1 MKLFTKFTFVA
12 FSALSLISKIQA
24 KSTTEYLNTAQRL
37 VSSGDVTEALSVY
50 SEAINHDPDNF
61 LIYVRRAILYIN
73 IGRTNSAIEDFS
85 KIVNIN
91 PNFEQ
96 AYLKRGKLYLQLAE
110 LDLAKKDLEHYRQ
123 LKPTDSEVDTLIDNT
138 DQSQLLIRE
147 AKKEYNNKNYP
158 KAIEYLSEVIQH
170 CPQSLELR
178 KLRADS
184 YYHINETEMAI
195 GDYSRA
201 VKLQPDNTDL
211 LVKIGELH
219 LSIGEIESSLGEV
232 KECLRRDPEH
242 KRCKALFKKIKKLDR
257 SLKFIDNAVENKKWN
272 DIVEKIND
280 GLASEVET
288 LGANGLKYKV
298 YFAACKANLRL
309 KKAEVAKEY
318 CSKGLAIESQDVELL
333 INRAE
338 AFMLLEDYDAAL
350 RDYSTA
356 HEYSPQDHRVMEGY
370 QKAQR
375 LQKMA
380 KRKDYYKILGVK
392 KTATKREIKKAY
404 RKLAQIYHPDKYH
417 GDMSKEQVEHK
428 MSELNEAYEVLSD
441 DETRERYDNGED
453 PNDPNGGGPGGN
465 PFADFGFGGFGGFPF
480 GNGGPFGS
488 GGPFGGGSNGYQF
501 KFNF

>member
-1 MKLFTKFTFVA
+1 MKLFSRFTLIA
-12 FSALSLISKIQA
+12 FSALTIIAKAQA
-24 KSTTEYLNTAQRL
+24 KSTTEYLNAAQKL
-37 VSSGDVTEALSVY
+37 ANSGDINEALSVY
-50 SEAINHDPDNF
+50 SEAISHDPDNF
-61 LIYVRRAILYIN
+61 LIYVKRAILNIN
-73 IGRTNSAIEDFS
+73 IGRTNNAIEDFS
-85 KIVNIN
+85 TIVKLN

-96 AYLKRGKLYLQLAE
+96 AYLNRGKLYLQLAE
-110 LDLAKKDLEHYRQ
+110 LDKAKKDLEHYRE
-123 LKPTDSEVDTLIDNT
+123 LKPTDSEIDTLIENT
-138 DQSQLLIRE
+138 EQSELLIKE

-158 KAIEYLSEVIQH
+158 KVIEYLSEAIQH

-257 SLKFIDNAVENKKWN
+257 SIKYINDAVENKKWN
-272 DIVEKIND
+272 SIVEKVND
-280 GLASEVET
+280 GLATEVET
-288 LGANGLKYKV
+288 LGAKQLKYKV

-309 KKAEVAKEY
+309 KKAEAAKDY

-338 AFMLLEDYDAAL
+338 ASMLLEDYDAAL

-392 KTATKREIKKAY
+392 KTATKKEIKKAY

-417 GDMSKEQVEHK
+417 GDMTKEQVEHK

-453 PNDPNGGGPGGN
+453 PNDPTGGAGGN
-465 PFADFGFGGFGGFPF
+465 PFANFGFGGFGGFPF
-480 GNGGPFGS
+480 GSGGPFGN
-488 GGPFGGGSNGYQF
+488 GGPFGGGSNGGYQF
-501 KFNF
+501 SFNF